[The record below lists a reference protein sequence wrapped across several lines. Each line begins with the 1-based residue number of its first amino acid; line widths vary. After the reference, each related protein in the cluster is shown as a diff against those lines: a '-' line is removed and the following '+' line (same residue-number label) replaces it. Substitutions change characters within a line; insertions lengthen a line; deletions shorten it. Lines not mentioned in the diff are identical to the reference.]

1 MSRKVVYAENFDR
14 MVKLGIIDPDGD
26 PTFDT
31 WMKIENPPYM
41 RLSLDL
47 LSVSRDEIVIAMAH
61 NFIQNGDVMA
71 DPDMEIKII
80 PSMKMVE
87 ALTYRLDSLGINQR
101 VYPEPGRYDPKLKK
115 ETNRFLNQW
124 LKNLLDQGF
133 ATGEITS
140 G

>member
-14 MVKLGIIDPDGD
+14 LIKLGIIDCDGNL
-26 PTFDT
+26 TFDY

-41 RLSLDL
+41 RLNIDM
-47 LSVSRDEIVIAMAH
+47 LSVRKDETIIALAH
-61 NFIQNGDVMA
+61 NFTQNGDLMA

-101 VYPEPGRYDPKLKK
+101 VYPEPGRCNPRLKK
-115 ETNRFLNQW
+115 ELNRFLNQW
-124 LKNLLDQGF
+124 LKDLLDQGF
-133 ATGEITS
+133 VTGKMTS